1 MRIEKCDQGH
11 GRTISALTHELL
23 LNQTILRL
31 PDSTGSRLATKG
43 YVSDVAAS
51 GSDGAQGFHFQILTG
66 KRKLQTVAEDPG
78 DTLDLDVLAA
88 NERKRFSSECDRVD
102 PDSPRTHCAGGG

>member
-1 MRIEKCDQGH
+1 M
-11 GRTISALTHELL
+11 
-23 LNQTILRL
+23 RL
-31 PDSTGSRLATKG
+31 PGQHGLAVGHKG

-51 GSDGAQGFHFQILTG
+51 GSDGAQGFLFQILTG

-78 DTLDLDVLAA
+78 DALDLDVLAA
-88 NERKRFSSECDRVD
+88 NERKRFSSERDRVD